1 MRKVSLIVAV
11 LAAVMVLALPLSAQD
26 KEIEEANKF
35 AEDSAAEAKE
45 AFKTDVEITKIQA
58 FSYCAVEMTGSY
70 EQHADAF
77 MKLYTAAGQ
86 QGLPSR
92 SASPFGIYYNS
103 PEDADEKDLKWE
115 IGFPI
120 PKDMDVQAP
129 LVKKEWKYT
138 MVAQQEFTGV
148 IDSDELR
155 NVYVIMHEWIEMN
168 GYELDGPM
176 MERFL
181 NNPTPNEKGETIGK
195 VQIVFPVKKK

>member
-11 LAAVMVLALPLSAQD
+11 LAAAMILALPLSAQD
-26 KEIEEANKF
+26 KSVE
-35 AEDSAAEAKE
+35 EAKE

-58 FSYCAVEMTGSY
+58 FSYCTVEMTGSY
-70 EQHADAF
+70 EQHPDAF

-86 QGLPSR
+86 QGLPMNEV
-92 SASPFGIYYNS
+92 PFGIYYNS
-103 PEDADEKDLKWE
+103 PDDADEKDLKWE

-120 PKDMDVQAP
+120 PKDKDVQAP

-138 MVAQQEFTGV
+138 MVAQQEFTGA
-148 IDSDELR
+148 IDSDEMR
-155 NVYVIMHEWIEMN
+155 AVYITMFEWIGMN

-181 NNPTPNEKGETIGK
+181 NTPMPNEKGEYIGK
-195 VQIVFPVKKK
+195 IQIVYPVKKK

>member
-11 LAAVMVLALPLSAQD
+11 LAAVMILALPLSAQD

-45 AFKTDVEITKIQA
+45 AFKSDVEITKIQA
-58 FSYCAVEMTGSY
+58 FSYCAIEMTGSY
-70 EQHADAF
+70 GQHADAF

-92 SASPFGIYYNS
+92 SAPPFGIYYNS
-103 PEDADEKDLKWE
+103 PDDADEKDLKWE
-115 IGFPI
+115 IGFPV
-120 PKDMDVQAP
+120 PKDKDVQAP

-138 MVAQQEFTGV
+138 MVAQQEFTGA
-148 IDSDELR
+148 IDSNEMR
-155 NVYVIMHEWIEMN
+155 NVYVIMFEWIKMN
-168 GYELDGPM
+168 GYEVTGPM

-181 NNPTPNEKGETIGK
+181 NTPAPNEKGETIGK
-195 VQIVFPVKKK
+195 VLIVFPVKKK